1 MTHPSMYAL
10 PGYFMVTVWSFW
22 VPTLFFA
29 VVLVMVSRSPLMRGR
44 GVTAVGAMLLG
55 LIVVMQIAGWVID
68 SIALH
73 SWSQT
78 IALYG
83 VLAWGVW
90 MARIS
95 INERRKSSSQRF

>member
-1 MTHPSMYAL
+1 MTHPSMYSL

-22 VPTLFFA
+22 VPTLLFA
-29 VVLVMVSRSPLMRGR
+29 VVLGVVSRSPVMRGK

-55 LIVVMQIAGWVID
+55 LLVVMQIAGWVTD

-83 VLAWGVW
+83 VLGWAVW
-90 MARIS
+90 MVRIT
-95 INERRKSSSQRF
+95 INERRKRSS